1 MYIVQ
6 YKRPGGQWPLEIAEM
21 RSKARRR
28 ARKWLESH
36 PPLQRNRA
44 AVAAEAFERPGRP
57 SSGVEQ
63 LVAAG
68 HISAET

>member
-21 RSKARRR
+21 RSKARQR

-36 PPLQRNRA
+36 PSLQRSRA
-44 AVAAEAFERPGRP
+44 AVAAGAFKRPGRP